1 MSGVRLRRP
10 PARATLA
17 LMAVVTL
24 TLGSQLL
31 DSAFTAVL
39 FVIAAAVLL
48 RFNPDSAWLVLA
60 GALAGLGH
68 AALT

>member
-24 TLGSQLL
+24 TLGRDVL
-31 DSAFTAVL
+31 DSAFTAAL
-39 FVIAAAVLL
+39 FAVAVVVLL
-48 RFNPDSAWLVLA
+48 RFNPNSAWLVLA